1 MLIGVPRELLE
12 SENRVAATPKTVQ
25 QILKLGFDVIVE
37 HDAGF
42 KASFEDQ
49 AFIDAGAKIGSSS
62 EVWHS
67 DVIFKVN
74 PPTDA
79 EIDQMKEGATL
90 VSFIWRAQNP
100 DLMKKLTSKKI
111 NVLAMDSVPRIS
123 RAQAL
128 DALSSMA
135 NISGYRAV
143 IEAAH
148 EFGSFF
154 TGQITAAGKVPPA
167 KVLVIGAGVAGLAAI
182 GAANS
187 LGAIVRAF
195 DSRPEVK
202 EQVQSMGASFL
213 EIDFKEEGG
222 SGDGYAKVM
231 SEEFN
236 RRAMEL
242 YAEQA
247 KEVDIIITTAAIPG
261 KPAPRLITKEMV
273 DSMKPGSVVV
283 DLAAATGGNCA
294 YTEAG
299 KVVTTE
305 NQVKIIGYT
314 DFPSRLPTQS
324 SQLYGTNLVN
334 LLKLLCKEKD
344 GKINIDFDD
353 VVLRG
358 VTVVRDGEEIPPA
371 KVLVIGAGV
380 AGLAAIGAAN
390 SLGAIVRAFDSRPEV
405 KEQVQSMGASFLEID
420 FKEEGGSGDGYAK
433 VMSEEFNR
441 RAMELYAEQAKEVD
455 IIITTAAIPG
465 KPAPRLITKEMVDSM
480 KPGSVV
486 VDLAAATGGN
496 CAYTEAG
503 KVVTTENQVKIIG
516 YTDFPSR
523 LPTQSSQLYGTNLVN
538 LLKLLCKEKDG
549 NINID
554 FDDVVLRGVT
564 VVRDG
569 EEIPP
574 AQIQVSAQPKQE
586 AKAAQSAVKKEEEKP
601 ADPRIKYGVM
611 AGVGVLFLWLASVA
625 PAAFLSHFTVFV
637 LACVV
642 GYYVVWNVSHALH
655 TPLMAVTNAISGIII
670 VGALLQIRQPTG
682 NFFIDALAFVAILV
696 ASINIFG
703 GFRVTQRML
712 AMFRKG

>member
-12 SENRVAATPKTVQ
+12 NESRVAATPKTVQ

-49 AFIDAGAKIGSSS
+49 AFLEAGAKIGTSA
-62 EVWHS
+62 EIWQS
-67 DVIFKVN
+67 DIIFKVN
-74 PPTDA
+74 APTDE
-79 EIDQMKEGATL
+79 EIAQMKEGATL
-90 VSFIWRAQNP
+90 VSFIWRMQNP
-100 DLMKKLTSKKI
+100 ELMKKLTAKKI
-111 NVLAMDSVPRIS
+111 NVLAMDAVPRIS

-273 DSMKPGSVVV
+273 DSMKPGSVIV
-283 DLAAATGGNCA
+283 DLAAATGGNCE
-294 YTEAG
+294 YTQAA

-305 NQVKIIGYT
+305 NQVK
-314 DFPSRLPTQS
+314 
-324 SQLYGTNLVN
+324 V
-334 LLKLLCKEKD
+334 
-344 GKINIDFDD
+344 
-353 VVLRG
+353 
-358 VTVVRDGEEIPPA
+358 
-371 KVLVIGAGV
+371 
-380 AGLAAIGAAN
+380 
-390 SLGAIVRAFDSRPEV
+390 
-405 KEQVQSMGASFLEID
+405 
-420 FKEEGGSGDGYAK
+420 
-433 VMSEEFNR
+433 
-441 RAMELYAEQAKEVD
+441 
-455 IIITTAAIPG
+455 
-465 KPAPRLITKEMVDSM
+465 
-480 KPGSVV
+480 
-486 VDLAAATGGN
+486 
-496 CAYTEAG
+496 
-503 KVVTTENQVKIIG
+503 IG

-554 FDDVVLRGVT
+554 FEDVVLRGVT

-586 AKAAQSAVKKEEEKP
+586 IKAAPVAEKKESKP
-601 ADPRIKYGVM
+601 TDPRVKYGVM

-682 NFFIDALAFVAILV
+682 NLFIDALAFVAILV